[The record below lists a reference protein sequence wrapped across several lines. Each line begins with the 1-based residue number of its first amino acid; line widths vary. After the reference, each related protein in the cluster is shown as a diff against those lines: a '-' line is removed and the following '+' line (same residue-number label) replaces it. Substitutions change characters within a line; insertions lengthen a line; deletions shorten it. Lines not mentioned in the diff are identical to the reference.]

1 MVISWAFAALP
12 TKYRMQFFKVLTSL
26 SVSLD
31 FHKFQAFLLPRF
43 QVTFFF
49 FPLFEHP
56 QVFGPEWLCD
66 MVRET
71 KDFLSFRDKLYN
83 TNNSNWENLQRLQV
97 KKNTKHKMV
106 IKKVAFSDT
115 VILGKAKR
123 FYNIGFSKKTLM

>member
-49 FPLFEHP
+49 S
-56 QVFGPEWLCD
+56 
-66 MVRET
+66 
-71 KDFLSFRDKLYN
+71 SF
-83 TNNSNWENLQRLQV
+83 
-97 KKNTKHKMV
+97 
-106 IKKVAFSDT
+106 
-115 VILGKAKR
+115 
-123 FYNIGFSKKTLM
+123 

>member
-49 FPLFEHP
+49 FSHFEHP
-56 QVFGPEWLCD
+56 QVFGPE
-66 MVRET
+66 
-71 KDFLSFRDKLYN
+71 
-83 TNNSNWENLQRLQV
+83 
-97 KKNTKHKMV
+97 
-106 IKKVAFSDT
+106 
-115 VILGKAKR
+115 
-123 FYNIGFSKKTLM
+123 